1 MIEKLSNSWELA
13 KASANVLLADKELL
27 LFPVF
32 SGIALI
38 IVTVSFLVPLG
49 IAGLA
54 REAGGGIGIAGY
66 AILFLF
72 YFVWYFVII
81 FFNSGLVGAALIRLE
96 GGDPTV
102 SDGLRIARDHLGPII
117 QYAFVAATV
126 GMILRVLKERAGVL
140 GKLLLALGGLAW
152 NLATYLVVPVL
163 ITKGVGPIEAIKES
177 AGLLRRTWGEQIAGS
192 VGIGFFFGIVS
203 FVYTVIAVP
212 LLVLAALAKMPVA
225 VLLLIVT
232 LIVAGYLLIA
242 LLSSALSGIYS
253 AALYR
258 FATTGES
265 GLFDRQLLAHAFQSR
280 Y

>member
-1 MIEKLSNSWELA
+1 MFEKLNNSWDLA

-49 IAGLA
+49 AAGLA
-54 REAGGGIGIAGY
+54 RESGGSIGIAGY
-66 AILFLF
+66 AVLFLF
-72 YFVWYFVII
+72 YFVWYFVIL
-81 FFNSGLVGAALIRLE
+81 FFNSGLVGAALIRLD

-126 GMILRVLKERAGVL
+126 GMILRVLKERAGIV

-152 NLATYLVVPVL
+152 NLATFLVVPVL

-177 AGLLRRTWGEQIAGS
+177 AGLLRRTWGEQLAGS
-192 VGIGFFFGIVS
+192 VGMGFFFGIVS
-203 FVYTVIAVP
+203 VVYTLVAIP
-212 LLVLAALAKMPVA
+212 ILVLAAIIKLPLVVILLVA
-225 VLLLIVT
+225 VLV
-232 LIVAGYLLIA
+232 VAGYLLIV
-242 LLSSALSGIYS
+242 LLSSALSGIYA

-258 FATTGES
+258 FATTGQS
-265 GLFDRQLLAHAFQSR
+265 GMFDQHLLANAFQSR
-280 Y
+280 N

>member
-1 MIEKLSNSWELA
+1 MFEKLSNSWDLA

-49 IAGLA
+49 AAGLA
-54 REAGGGIGIAGY
+54 RESGGSIGILGY
-66 AILFLF
+66 VVLFLF
-72 YFVWYFVII
+72 YFIWYFVIL
-81 FFNSGLVGAALIRLE
+81 FFNSGLVGAALIRLD

-126 GMILRVLKERAGVL
+126 GMILRVLKERAGIV

-152 NLATYLVVPVL
+152 NLATFLVVPVL
-163 ITKGVGPIEAIKES
+163 ITKGVGPIDAIKES
-177 AGLLRRTWGEQIAGS
+177 AGLLRRTWGEQLAGS
-192 VGIGFFFGIVS
+192 VGMGFFFGIVS
-203 FVYTVIAVP
+203 VVYTLVAIP
-212 LLVLAALAKMPVA
+212 ILVLAAVAKLPLVVILLVA
-225 VLLLIVT
+225 VLV
-232 LIVAGYLLIA
+232 VAGYLLIV
-242 LLSSALSGIYS
+242 LLSSALSGIYA

-258 FATTGES
+258 FATTGQS
-265 GLFDRQLLAHAFQSR
+265 GMFDQHLLANAFQSR
-280 Y
+280 N

>member
-1 MIEKLSNSWELA
+1 MIEKLSNSWGLA
-13 KASANVLLADKELL
+13 KASASVLMADKELL

-49 IAGLA
+49 VAGLA
-54 REAGGGIGIAGY
+54 RESGGTIGIAGY
-66 AILFLF
+66 AVLFLF
-72 YFVWYFVII
+72 YFVWYFVIL

-126 GMILRVLKERAGVL
+126 GMLLRVLKERAGLL

-152 NLATYLVVPVL
+152 NLATFLVVPVL
-163 ITKGVGPIEAIKES
+163 ITRDVGPIDAIKES
-177 AGLLRRTWGEQIAGS
+177 AGLLRRTWGEQLAGS

-203 FVYTVIAVP
+203 VVYTMVAIPILVITAVAKLP
-212 LLVLAALAKMPVA
+212 LVVILLAACLV
-225 VLLLIVT
+225 
-232 LIVAGYLLIA
+232 VAGYLLLA

-258 FATTGES
+258 FATTGQS
-265 GLFDRQLLAHAFQSR
+265 RMFDQHLLANAFQPR
-280 Y
+280 